1 MNEPQNAVRRA
12 FPPDNR
18 RADTEMNAPQAI
30 LKFSFDDETSSR
42 ILQVTQRNTEACYV
56 LFVSVTQLLLWQYHG
71 MEDVLLGVYR
81 ADGPSVL
88 QASVEM
94 RPEQRFKEYLYAV
107 RDAMRV
113 PKRMPPDMEESLGVC
128 VAFDGLHATDVQFP
142 PDAWMVRLYVE
153 ENRFE
158 AAVLYPG
165 DLYSQDTIWLTCHQI
180 QALLTQ
186 CLEQPD
192 FPIGGLSA
200 QTEWQLNRIMSWN
213 KTASSYDASG
223 GLLSRF
229 LCQARCIPQNR
240 AVIGC
245 DGTVFSYGEMN
256 RRSTIVARRL
266 MRCECR
272 AGDVVAV
279 AMDRQ
284 SDLIAVLLGILKAGA
299 VYLPLDKQNPL
310 QRLQYILR
318 DTDARILI
326 TDAPDGFKSIQK
338 ELFVIDIG
346 ALKEDGDCPD
356 LPVISIQES
365 DAAYIIYTS
374 GSTGTPKG
382 VVVDHGAIVNRLNW
396 MMHKYQFDA
405 ADCFLQKTNVA
416 FDVSIWELYLWFFA
430 GASVYMLPPGDE
442 KDAQCIGDAIR
453 KHGVTTVHFVPTMFS
468 SFLSYCQQAHVPL
481 PSLRR
486 VFTSGEAL
494 ETIHAERFFSLF
506 KNMDVGLYNLYG
518 PTEATVDVSYFDCS
532 PQFSSVDIPIGGPI
546 ENIRLYILDER
557 YRLAPIGMPGTLFIA
572 GDGLARG
579 YLNRPELTARQFMTV
594 RSERVYNTNDQA
606 RQTLDGQIH
615 FLGRRDFQVKL
626 NGFRIELDEIQQVLN
641 RSGFVEQ
648 SVVIKHED
656 DTPDSARLV
665 AYYVPK
671 KGNALPESAD
681 SQGDS
686 SRVSEWRL
694 VFNKAYSSQES
705 EETQNQFFNISG
717 WKSSYTGETFP
728 REEMSDWLDNGIRHV
743 QQLPNRHLLEI
754 GCGTGLVLYR
764 LAPSVDSYRA
774 SDISETAIDML
785 SHTILRDQNLQ
796 HVKVEVQTA
805 DNPLL
810 YQTPYDMVILNSVI
824 QYFPDHAYLE
834 KVLRL
839 IGDTIVE
846 NGHALIGDIRSEPL
860 LKAFHTSVEL
870 SRMPGDTAAPL
881 LKAAVDRG
889 MLLDYELCVN
899 PEFFMNIRAVH
910 PRMAGVEI
918 LYKQSRYDNEMRR
931 YRYDVV
937 LYFDRIPDS
946 RPCDKD
952 LAWGLQSPAELEEMV
967 SAQTYDSI
975 RLSHVPNMDVSPEI
989 YQYQQLLY
997 APDENRIVRDI
1008 HAAAAR
1014 MRQQEAWSKEQWKEM
1029 AERYGYHMECLWSG
1043 PGMDSYYDLVFIRS
1057 CEMPNLSQYICRQ
1070 AKRENVS
1077 DISAYFNLR
1086 YGQADEMWK
1095 TNAAIREYLAVYLP
1109 SYMIPSILIP
1119 VDAMPAKPNGKID
1132 YAALPHPYVLQNTA
1146 EMESPKTQRQR
1157 QLLEAWQTV
1166 LRLQTIGINEDFFM
1180 CGGDSIKAISLVN
1193 RINQS
1198 LHVNVHVNDIYMYS
1212 TVKKLSQVI
1221 NKRLKETSGDT
1232 LRKGME
1238 ILQNLKERVLS
1249 DRYLASLLPADWE
1262 DLYPVSPIQ
1271 MGMFLYTRMYPDVPI
1286 YLDQFIYQVKLDSFS
1301 YDFFCRCMGAM
1312 IQKHAIMRTTFDFTR
1327 FPQHLQIV
1335 HKDLSSSRLISAE
1348 DLRTLPDPQ
1357 TQIRAYLEDDLR
1369 NPFKLEGDFL
1379 WRIRIFWLGE
1389 GIYCI
1394 VLSFHHAILD
1404 GWSVAT
1410 FMSELVKLYETGVN
1424 RNFRWEPEPA
1434 ASTFKDYIAYT
1445 LGRLQ
1450 SDDDIAYW
1458 HAVLDGYHYNALP
1471 YNPEKTPLSQ
1481 TSRTHIAIRDLPDF
1495 YQRRLQSYAFKNKV
1509 SLKELCI
1516 AAYVFLLRITSYEHD
1531 VLTGIVSHDRPELA
1545 DAEKIVGCFLN
1556 TVPLRIQINGNNK
1569 RDLLYAVRDYLRRSK
1584 QHEMFLSDIAK
1595 TVQAVGQH
1603 VNPLFETI
1611 FNYVDFHVLDSIRL
1625 AESVQEMASPLSL
1638 EPNEMTN
1645 TPFDFEISRTM
1656 DKFSVRI
1663 KYDSRF
1669 FHKSEM
1675 QECLDMYV
1683 EILNQLM
1690 DERHAEFSCES
1701 LKGCARIQ
1709 AAYYD
1714 LNNTSRDF
1722 PPGGLHTLFERRA
1735 VESPDRIAASDA
1747 QQRISYG
1754 ELNAW
1759 ANRLARK
1766 LVRQGVRPGDIVAIQ
1781 MQRCLPLLAALL
1793 AILKAGAAYVPLDEK
1808 YPLERR
1814 EYMIRHAG
1822 AVCLLT
1828 DKATG
1833 DMPVPVMDMEGLEDC
1848 ESGNLD
1854 IPVSENK
1861 LAYII
1866 YTSGSTGHP
1875 KGVMIEHRS
1884 AVNIVHWVNETFAV
1898 GPGDKLLF
1906 VTSVCFD
1913 LSVYDI
1919 FGTLAAGAQ
1928 VVMTQEDDV
1937 LDISRLFKI
1946 MQRENITIWDSVPS
1960 TMQGLVH
1967 KVKGYGEHNDSLRL
1981 ALLSG
1986 DWIPVDLPSKAATVF
2001 PHAKFISLGGATEA
2015 TVWSINYEIDPRQ
2028 IYSPSIPYGRPVA
2041 NSSFY
2046 VLNDSGELLAPGYV
2060 GELYIGGVGVARG
2073 YVGDPQKNT
2082 AFTADP
2088 FVNVDAKMY
2097 RTGDLGRLK
2106 RDGTIEFLGRKD
2118 NQVKIRGFRV
2128 ELGEIESI
2136 LCRLPT
2142 VKDSVVAL
2150 QTSPQGDQVLSAY
2163 LVTDSSVD
2171 KKQIRDH
2178 LAHYLPAYMIPVH
2191 YTAIDSIPLNANGK
2205 VDRSQ
2210 LKPVTAAAEKTPPSS
2225 RPLTRTQHKIHNIWV
2240 QTLGVD
2246 AVDITDSFFEIGGNS
2261 LSLLQVQTM
2270 LEELYGDQCVT
2281 ITDLFTYHTIEA
2293 LSNYIDERLL
2303 MENADDASAHMTLL
2317 QEYRTSVADELQ
2329 KTDLLYAYQ
2338 LDDETRQGLED
2349 FSAGLESPYNMQTIL
2364 MGSFIQLLYE
2374 ICKESHVTLLDGND
2388 LSSCY
2393 RWDMAQSQTY
2403 EELFDAFQNRSSYR
2417 TAAMDLQAE
2426 DAASWQDGH
2435 IVPCFVLSEN
2445 GCQESQRRG
2454 NFELIVGDGGDLRFL
2469 FDHRIFGK
2477 RNAEHIVRDYF
2488 NLLSNCL
2495 REA

>member
-1 MNEPQNAVRRA
+1 MNEPQNALRRA

-18 RADTEMNAPQAI
+18 RSDTEMNALRAI
-30 LKFSFDDETSSR
+30 LQFSFDDKTSSR
-42 ILQVTQRNTEACYV
+42 ILQVTQRNMEAGYV
-56 LFVSVTQLLLWQYHG
+56 LIVSVIQLLLWQYHG
-71 MEDVLLGVYR
+71 MEEVVLGVYR
-81 ADGPSVL
+81 ADSPSVL
-88 QASVEM
+88 RAGVEM
-94 RPEQRFKEYLYAV
+94 RPEQKFKEYLYAV

-113 PKRMPPDMEESLGVC
+113 PKKMPPDMAESIGVC
-128 VAFDGLHATDVQFP
+128 VAFDGLHATDVQYP
-142 PDAWMVRLYVE
+142 PDAWMIRLHVE
-153 ENRFE
+153 ENRFQ

-165 DLYSQDTIWLTCHQI
+165 DLYLQDTIWLTCHQI
-180 QALLTQ
+180 QALLMQ
-186 CLEQPD
+186 CLQQPD
-192 FPIGGLSA
+192 SPIGELSA

-213 KTASSYDASG
+213 RTASSYDASG

-229 LCQARCIPQNR
+229 LTQVRCNPQNR
-240 AVIGC
+240 AVINC
-245 DGTVFSYGEMN
+245 DGTVLSYEEMD
-256 RRSTIVARRL
+256 RRSTIVARHL

-272 AGDVVAV
+272 RGDVVAV

-284 SDLIAVLLGILKAGA
+284 ADLIAVLLGILKAGA

-326 TDAPDGFKSIQK
+326 TDAPGGFKSIQE
-338 ELFVIDIG
+338 ELFVIDTG
-346 ALKEDGDCPD
+346 ALKEDDDCPE
-356 LPVISIQES
+356 LPIISVQEF

-396 MMHKYQFDA
+396 MMHKYQFNA
-405 ADCFLQKTNVA
+405 ADCLLQKTSVA
-416 FDVSIWELYLWFFA
+416 FDVSIWELYLWFFS

-442 KDAQCIGDAIR
+442 KDAQRICAAIR

-468 SFLSYCQQAHVPL
+468 AFLSYCQQAYVPL
-481 PSLRR
+481 PSLRC

-494 ETIHAERFFSLF
+494 EIIQVERFYSLF
-506 KNMDVGLYNLYG
+506 KDMEVGLYNLYG
-518 PTEATVDVSYFDCS
+518 PTEATVDVSYYDCS
-532 PQFSSVDIPIGGPI
+532 PHFSSADIPIGGPI
-546 ENIRLYILDER
+546 ENIRLYILDEH
-557 YRLAPIGMPGTLFIA
+557 YRFVPIGMPGTLFIA

-579 YLNRPELTARQFMTV
+579 YLNRPELTATQFMTV
-594 RSERVYNTNDQA
+594 RSERVYNTNDRA

-615 FLGRRDFQVKL
+615 FLGRKDLQVKL
-626 NGFRIELDEIQQVLN
+626 NGFRIELDEIQHVLN
-641 RSGFVEQ
+641 RSGFAEQ
-648 SVVIKHED
+648 SVVIKYED

-671 KGNALPESAD
+671 KENALPKSAD
-681 SQGDS
+681 SPADS

-705 EETQNQFFNISG
+705 EEAQNPFFNISG

-743 QQLPNRHLLEI
+743 QRLPNRHVLEI
-754 GCGTGLVLYR
+754 GCGTGLVLHR

-774 SDISETAIDML
+774 SDISETAVDML
-785 SHTILRDQNLQ
+785 NHSILRDQNLR

-810 YQTPYDMVILNSVI
+810 YQSPYDMVILNSVI
-824 QYFPDHAYLE
+824 QYFPDHVYLE

-839 IGDTIVE
+839 IGDTIEE
-846 NGHALIGDIRSEPL
+846 NGHAFIGDIRSEPL

-870 SRMPGDTAAPL
+870 SRMPDDTAAPL
-881 LKAAVDRG
+881 LRAAVDRG
-889 MLLDYELCVN
+889 VLLDYELCVN
-899 PEFFMNIRAVH
+899 PEFFMNIRSVH
-910 PRMAGVEI
+910 PRIAGVEI

-937 LYFDRIPDS
+937 LYYDCVPVS
-946 RPCDKD
+946 RPCDKE
-952 LAWGLQSPAELEEMV
+952 LTWGPQSPAELEEIISTQM
-967 SAQTYDSI
+967 YGSI
-975 RLSHVPNMDVSPEI
+975 RISQVPNTDVSPEFS
-989 YQYQQLLY
+989 QYEQLLY
-997 APDENRIVRDI
+997 APNENRMVSDI
-1008 HAAAAR
+1008 RAAAAR
-1014 MRQQEAWSKEQWKEM
+1014 MRQQEAWSKEKWKEL
-1029 AERYGYHMECLWSG
+1029 AQRYGYHMECLWSG
-1043 PGMDSYYDLVFIRS
+1043 SGMDSYYDLVYIRS
-1057 CEMPNLSQYICRQ
+1057 CELPNLNQYICRQ
-1070 AKRENVS
+1070 AKRENS
-1077 DISAYFNLR
+1077 PDIAAYFNLR

-1119 VDAMPAKPNGKID
+1119 VDAMPAKSNGKID
-1132 YAALPHPYVLQNTA
+1132 YAALPQPYILQNTA

-1157 QLLEAWQTV
+1157 QLLEVWQTV
-1166 LRLQTIGINEDFFM
+1166 LRLHTIGINEDFFM

-1198 LHVNVHVNDIYMYS
+1198 LHVDVHVNDIYMYP

-1221 NKRLKETSGDT
+1221 DKRLKETSGGT
-1232 LRKGME
+1232 LQKGME
-1238 ILQNLKERVLS
+1238 IIQNLKERILS
-1249 DRYLASLLPADWE
+1249 DGYLVSLLPASWE

-1271 MGMFLYTRMYPDVPI
+1271 MGMFLYTRMYPDVPM

-1301 YDFFCRCMGAM
+1301 YDFFCQCMEAM
-1312 IQKHAIMRTTFDFTR
+1312 VQKHAIMRTTFDFTH
-1327 FPQHLQIV
+1327 FPQPLQIV
-1335 HKDLSSSRLISAE
+1335 HQGLSSSRVTSVE

-1357 TQIRAYLEDDLR
+1357 TQIGAYLEDDLR
-1369 NPFKLEGDFL
+1369 NPFELEGDFL
-1379 WRIRIFWLGE
+1379 WRIKIFWLDE
-1389 GIYCI
+1389 DVYCI

-1424 RNFRWEPEPA
+1424 RHFHWEPEPA
-1434 ASTFKDYIAYT
+1434 VSTFKDYIAYT
-1445 LGRLQ
+1445 LGRAQ
-1450 SDDDIAYW
+1450 SDQDMAYW
-1458 HAVLDGYHYNALP
+1458 REVLDGYHYNALP

-1516 AAYVFLLRITSYEHD
+1516 AAFVFLLRITSYEHD

-1556 TVPLRIQINGNNK
+1556 TVPLRIQINSSSK

-1595 TVQAVGQH
+1595 TVQEVGRH

-1625 AESVQEMASPLSL
+1625 AESVQETASPLSL

-1645 TPFDFEISRTM
+1645 TPFDFEVSRTL
-1656 DKFSVRI
+1656 DKLSVRI
-1663 KYDSRF
+1663 KYDSRYF
-1669 FHKSEM
+1669 YKSEM
-1675 QECLDMYV
+1675 QECLDTYV
-1683 EILNQLM
+1683 EILDQLM

-1701 LKGCARIQ
+1701 LKSCARIRS
-1709 AAYYD
+1709 AYYD
-1714 LNNTSRDF
+1714 LNNTNHSF
-1722 PPGGLHTLFERRA
+1722 PSGGLHTLFERRA
-1735 VESPDRIAASDA
+1735 VESPDRIAASDP
-1747 QQRISYG
+1747 QQSISYG

-1766 LVRQGVRPGDIVAIQ
+1766 LIRQGVRPGDIVAIQ
-1781 MQRCLPLLAALL
+1781 MQRRLPLLAALL

-1814 EYMIRHAG
+1814 EYMIRHAE
-1822 AVCLLT
+1822 AVYLLT

-1833 DMPVPVMDMEGLEDC
+1833 DMPVPVIDMEGLEDC

-1854 IPVSENK
+1854 IPVSENQ

-1866 YTSGSTGHP
+1866 YTSGSTGRP

-1928 VVMTQEDDV
+1928 VVMAQMDDV
-1937 LDISRLFKI
+1937 LDISRLFNLI
-1946 MQRENITIWDSVPS
+1946 QNENITIWNSVPS
-1960 TMQGLVH
+1960 TMQSLVY

-2001 PHAKFISLGGATEA
+2001 PCAKFVSLGGATEA
-2015 TVWSINYEIDPRQ
+2015 AVWSIYYEIDPRQ
-2028 IYSPSIPYGRPVA
+2028 SYSPSIPYGRPVA
-2041 NSSFY
+2041 NTSFY

-2082 AFTADP
+2082 TFMVDP
-2088 FVNVDAKMY
+2088 LVNADAKMY

-2142 VKDSVVAL
+2142 IKDSVVAL

-2163 LVTDSSVD
+2163 LVTDSPID
-2171 KKQIRDH
+2171 KKKIRDH

-2191 YTAIDSIPLNANGK
+2191 YMAIDSIPLNVNGK

-2210 LKPVTAAAEKTPPSS
+2210 LKPVTAAAEKTPSS
-2225 RPLTRTQHKIHNIWV
+2225 PRPLTRTQYKIHNIWV
-2240 QTLGVD
+2240 QTLGLD

-2270 LEELYGDQCVT
+2270 LEGLYGDKCVT
-2281 ITDLFTYHTIEA
+2281 ITDLFTYHTIES
-2293 LSNYIDERLL
+2293 LSKYIDERLL
-2303 MENADDASAHMTLL
+2303 LENADDASAHMTLVK
-2317 QEYRTSVADELQ
+2317 EYRMSVAGEPQ
-2329 KTDLLYAYQ
+2329 ETDLSYAFQ
-2338 LDDETRQGLED
+2338 LDDETRQGLEV
-2349 FSAGLESPYNMQTIL
+2349 FSAGLESPYNMRTIL
-2364 MGSFIQLLYE
+2364 MGNFMQLLYE

-2393 RWDMAQSQTY
+2393 RWDMAQIQTY
-2403 EELFDAFQNRSSYR
+2403 EELFEAFQNRSSYR
-2417 TAAMDLQAE
+2417 TVAMNLQAE
-2426 DAASWQDGH
+2426 DAAAGRDGRM
-2435 IVPCFVLSEN
+2435 VPCFVLAEN
-2445 GCQESQRRG
+2445 GCRESRLRG
-2454 NFELIVGDGGDLRFL
+2454 NLELIVGGGGDLQFL
-2469 FDHRIFGK
+2469 FDHRIFEK
-2477 RNAEHIVRDYF
+2477 RNAEYIVRDYF

-2495 REA
+2495 RNT

>member
-1 MNEPQNAVRRA
+1 MNKTKNVVRRA

-18 RADTEMNAPQAI
+18 RIDTETDALQEI

-56 LFVSVTQLLLWQYHG
+56 LFVSVIQLLLWQYHG

-81 ADGPSVL
+81 GDSPSIL
-88 QASVEM
+88 QACVEM
-94 RPEQRFKEYLYAV
+94 QPEQRFKDYLYAV
-107 RDAMRV
+107 RDVMRM
-113 PKRMPPDMEESLGVC
+113 PKRMPPDVEESIGVC
-128 VAFDGLHATDVQFP
+128 VAFDDLHAANSQIP
-142 PDAWMVRLYVE
+142 LDAWMIRLRVE

-158 AAVLYPG
+158 AAVQYPG
-165 DLYSQDTIWLTCHQI
+165 DLYFQNTIWLICHQI
-180 QALLTQ
+180 QALLIQ
-186 CLEQPD
+186 CLQHPD
-192 FPIGGLSA
+192 SPIWELSA
-200 QTEWQLNRIMSWN
+200 QTEWQKNRILSWN
-213 KTASSYDASG
+213 RTTVSYDARG

-229 LCQARCIPQNR
+229 LSQVGRNPQNR
-240 AVIGC
+240 AVIDC
-245 DGTVFSYGEMN
+245 DGTMSSYEEMDH
-256 RRSTIVARRL
+256 RSTIVARHL
-266 MRCECR
+266 LRCGCR
-272 AGDVVAV
+272 SGDVVAV

-310 QRLQYILR
+310 QRLQYILC
-318 DTDARILI
+318 DTDARILV
-326 TDAPDGFKSIQK
+326 TDVPGIFKSIQE
-338 ELFVIDIG
+338 ELFVIDTD
-346 ALKEDGDCPD
+346 ALKENSNCPE
-356 LPVISIQES
+356 LPVITTKES

-382 VVVDHGAIVNRLNW
+382 VIVDHGAIVNRLNW
-396 MMHKYQFDA
+396 MMHKYQFDTS
-405 ADCFLQKTNVA
+405 DCLLQKTNIA

-442 KDAQCIGDAIR
+442 KDAQRIGDAIC

-494 ETIHAERFFSLF
+494 ETIHVERFFSLF
-506 KNMDVGLYNLYG
+506 KNKEVGLYNLYG
-518 PTEATVDVSYFDCS
+518 PTEATVDVSYYDCS
-532 PQFSSVDIPIGGPI
+532 PQFFSTDVPIGGPI
-546 ENIRLYILDER
+546 ENIRLYILDEH
-557 YRLAPIGMPGTLFIA
+557 YRLAPIGMPGTLYIA

-579 YLNRPELTARQFMTV
+579 YLNRPELTAKQFMTV
-594 RSERVYNTNDQA
+594 CSERVYNTNDRA
-606 RQTLDGQIH
+606 RQTLDGHIH
-615 FLGRRDFQVKL
+615 FLGRKDFQVKL
-626 NGFRIELDEIQQVLN
+626 NGFRIELDEIQHVLN
-641 RSGFVEQ
+641 RSAFVEQ
-648 SVVIKHED
+648 SVVIKYED
-656 DTPDSARLV
+656 ASPDSARLV

-671 KGNALPESAD
+671 KENDLPELTD
-681 SQGDS
+681 SQADS

-694 VFNKAYSSQES
+694 VFNKTYSSHES
-705 EETQNQFFNISG
+705 EDTQDQLFNISG
-717 WKSSYTGETFP
+717 WKSSYTGEAFS

-743 QQLPNRHLLEI
+743 RRLPNRHVLEI

-764 LAPSVDSYRA
+764 LAPSTDSYRA
-774 SDISETAIDML
+774 SDISETAVAML
-785 SHTILRDQNLQ
+785 NDTISQDQNLQ
-796 HVKVEVQTA
+796 HVKVDVQAA

-810 YQTPYDMVILNSVI
+810 YQSLYDMVILNSVI
-824 QYFPDHAYLE
+824 QYFPNHAYLE

-839 IGDTIVE
+839 IGDTIAE

-870 SRMPGDTAAPL
+870 SRMPGDTSAPL

-889 MLLDYELCVN
+889 IFMDYELCVN
-899 PEFFMNIRAVH
+899 PAFFMNLRDVH

-937 LYFDRIPDS
+937 IYFDHIPDS
-946 RPCDKD
+946 WPCDKK
-952 LAWGLQSPAELEEMV
+952 LVWGQQSPAELEKMV
-967 SAQTYDSI
+967 SSQMYNSI
-975 RLSHVPNMDVSPEI
+975 RLSHVPNTDVSPEL

-997 APDENRIVRDI
+997 DSDEKRIVCDI

-1014 MRQQEAWSKEQWKEM
+1014 MRQQEAWSKEQWRKM
-1029 AERYGYHMECLWSG
+1029 AEHYGYHMECLWSG
-1043 PGMDSYYDLVFIRS
+1043 PDMDSYYDLVFIRS
-1057 CEMPNLSQYICRQ
+1057 CEIPNLSHYICRQ
-1070 AKRENVS
+1070 AKREIVS
-1077 DISAYFNLR
+1077 DFSDYFNLR

-1095 TNAAIREYLAVYLP
+1095 TNAAIREYLAAYLP

-1119 VDAMPAKPNGKID
+1119 LDAMPAKPNGKID
-1132 YAALPHPYVLQNTA
+1132 YAALPQPYILQNTA
-1146 EMESPKTQRQR
+1146 EMESPKTQWQR
-1157 QLLEAWQTV
+1157 QLLEVWQTV
-1166 LRLQTIGINEDFFM
+1166 LRLQAIGINDDFFM

-1198 LHVNVHVNDIYMYS
+1198 LHINMHVNDIYMYS
-1212 TVKKLSQVI
+1212 TIKKLSQVI
-1221 NKRLKETSGDT
+1221 DKRLKETSDDT

-1249 DRYLASLLPADWE
+1249 DRYLVSLLPVDWE

-1271 MGMFLYTRMYPDVPI
+1271 MGMFLYTRMYPDVPM

-1301 YDFFCRCMGAM
+1301 YVFFCQCMETM
-1312 IQKHAIMRTTFDFTR
+1312 VQKHAIMRTTFDFTR
-1327 FPQHLQIV
+1327 FPQPLQIV
-1335 HKDLSSSRLISAE
+1335 RQGLSLSRLISME
-1348 DLRTLPDPQ
+1348 DLRALPDPQ
-1357 TQIRAYLEDDLR
+1357 TQIRAYLEDDLS
-1369 NPFKLEGDFL
+1369 NHFELEKDFL
-1379 WRIRIFWLGE
+1379 WRIKIFWLGE
-1389 GIYCI
+1389 GAYCI

-1410 FMSELVKLYETGVN
+1410 FMSELVKLYEIGVK
-1424 RNFRWEPEPA
+1424 RNFHWEPEPA
-1434 ASTFKDYIAYT
+1434 ASTFRDYIAYT
-1445 LGRLQ
+1445 MGRTQ
-1450 SDDDIAYW
+1450 SDQDMAYW
-1458 HAVLDGYHYNALP
+1458 HEVLDGFHYNALP

-1481 TSRTHIAIRDLPDF
+1481 MRRTHIVIRDLPNF
-1495 YQRRLQSYAFKNKV
+1495 YQHKLQSYAYKNKV

-1556 TVPLRIQINGNNK
+1556 TVPLRVQINGNNK
-1569 RDLLYAVRDYLRRSK
+1569 KDLLYAVRDYLRRSK

-1595 TVQAVGQH
+1595 TVQEVGRH

-1625 AESVQEMASPLSL
+1625 AESVQEIVSPLSL

-1645 TPFDFEISRTM
+1645 TPFDFEVSRTM

-1663 KYDSRF
+1663 KYDSRY

-1675 QECLDMYV
+1675 QECLDMYL
-1683 EILNQLM
+1683 EILDQMM
-1690 DERHAEFSCES
+1690 DEHHAEFSCES
-1701 LKGCARIQ
+1701 LKGRARIQ
-1709 AAYYD
+1709 ADYNS
-1714 LNNTSRDF
+1714 LNNTSSDF
-1722 PPGGLHTLFERRA
+1722 PLGGLHTLFERWA
-1735 VESPDRIAASDA
+1735 AGNPERIAASDA
-1747 QQRISYG
+1747 QHRISYG

-1766 LVRQGVRPGDIVAIQ
+1766 LVKHGIRPGDIVAIQ
-1781 MQRCLPLLAALL
+1781 MQRCIPLIAALL
-1793 AILKAGAAYVPLDEK
+1793 AILKAGAAYVPLDRK

-1814 EYMIRHAG
+1814 AYMIRHAG

-1828 DKATG
+1828 DKVTG
-1833 DMPVPVMDMEGLEDC
+1833 DMTVPVVDMEGLENY

-1854 IPVSENK
+1854 IPVSENQ

-1866 YTSGSTGHP
+1866 YTSGSTGRP

-1884 AVNIVHWVNETFAV
+1884 AVNIVHWVNEKFAV

-1928 VVMTQEDDV
+1928 VVMAQEEDV
-1937 LDISRLFKI
+1937 LDIGQLFKI
-1946 MQRENITIWDSVPS
+1946 MQREKITIWNSVPS

-1967 KVKGYGEHNDSLRL
+1967 KVKGYGEHSDSLRL

-1986 DWIPVDLPSKAATVF
+1986 DWIPVDLPSKAETIF

-2015 TVWSINYEIDPRQ
+2015 AIWSIYYEIDPQ
-2028 IYSPSIPYGRPVA
+2028 QVYSPSIPYGRPVA

-2046 VLNDSGELLAPGYV
+2046 VLNDNRELLAPGYV
-2060 GELYIGGVGVARG
+2060 GELYIGGAGVARG
-2073 YVGDPQKNT
+2073 YVNDPQKNM
-2082 AFTADP
+2082 AFMVDP
-2088 FVNVDAKMY
+2088 FVNRDAKMY

-2118 NQVKIRGFRV
+2118 SQVKIRGFRV

-2136 LCRLPT
+2136 LCRFPT
-2142 VKDSVVAL
+2142 VKDCVVAL
-2150 QTSPQGDQVLSAY
+2150 QSSPQGDQVLSAY
-2163 LVTDSSVD
+2163 LVTDSPID
-2171 KKQIRDH
+2171 KKRIQDH
-2178 LAHYLPAYMIPVH
+2178 LANYLPSYMIPVF
-2191 YTAIDSIPLNANGK
+2191 YMAIDSIPLNVNGK

-2210 LKPVTAAAEKTPPSS
+2210 LKPVAAAAEKMPSSS
-2225 RPLTRTQHKIHNIWV
+2225 RPLTRTQDKIHDIWK

-2270 LEELYGDQCVT
+2270 LEELYGDKCVT

-2293 LSNYIDERLL
+2293 LSKYLDEWLL
-2303 MENADDASAHMTLL
+2303 KENADKVSTSMTLV
-2317 QEYRTSVADELQ
+2317 QEYRMSATDKPQE
-2329 KTDLLYAYQ
+2329 TDLEYVFQ
-2338 LDDETRQGLED
+2338 LDDKTQQGLEN
-2349 FSAGLESPYNMQTIL
+2349 FASGLESLYSMQIIL
-2364 MGSFIQLLYE
+2364 MGNFIQLMYE
-2374 ICKESHVTLLDGND
+2374 ICKETHVTLLDGND

-2393 RWDMAQSQTY
+2393 RWDMAQIQTY
-2403 EELFDAFQNRSSYR
+2403 EDLFDAFQNRSSYR
-2417 TAAMDLQAE
+2417 IAAMNLQVDEAV
-2426 DAASWQDGH
+2426 SRQDGCL
-2435 IVPCFVLSEN
+2435 VSCFVLAEN
-2445 GCQESQRRG
+2445 SCEDSQLQG
-2454 NFELIVGDGGDLRFL
+2454 NFELVVGCGGELRFL
-2469 FDHRIFGK
+2469 FDHRIFCPH
-2477 RNAEHIVRDYF
+2477 NAERIVQDYF
-2488 NLLSNCL
+2488 KLLSNCL
-2495 REA
+2495 